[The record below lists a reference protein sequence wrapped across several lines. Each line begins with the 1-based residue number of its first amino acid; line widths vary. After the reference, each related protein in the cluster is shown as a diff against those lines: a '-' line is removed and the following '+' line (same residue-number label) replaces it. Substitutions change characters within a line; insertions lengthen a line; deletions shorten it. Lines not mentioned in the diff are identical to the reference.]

1 MAILFFCLMA
11 IQNSKQ
17 NIEYLATKCGGKKEN
32 TPITSKYLNTM
43 RVSNYGAIICL
54 YLYITSVPNSVVT
67 AGPTPNAMP

>member
-17 NIEYLATKCGGKKEN
+17 NVEYLATKCGSKKEN
-32 TPITSKYLNTM
+32 TPITSKYLKIV
-43 RVSNYGAIICL
+43 RISNYGAIIFL
-54 YLYITSVPNSVVT
+54 YVYITSVPNSVVT